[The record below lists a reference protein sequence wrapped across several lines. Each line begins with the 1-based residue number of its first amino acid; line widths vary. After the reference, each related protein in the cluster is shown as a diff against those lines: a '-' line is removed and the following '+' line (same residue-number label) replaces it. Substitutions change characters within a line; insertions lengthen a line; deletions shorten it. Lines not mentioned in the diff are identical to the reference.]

1 MRSLLHKCVC
11 LLCSA
16 ICFVLNSPER
26 PVEFLLWAPV
36 RGDVDGEQELS
47 EVDVAVLV
55 RVEGAEDVLAELRG
69 VARGEELG
77 VDLDER
83 WLAQLSRGAVGYE
96 AVVPFLEKRIKFSF
110 NLRPSLF
117 LRLPQQ
123 IVTNEKYFVRFLPL

>member
-11 LLCSA
+11 LLSSA
-16 ICFVLNSPER
+16 ICFFLNSPKR

-36 RGDVDGEQELS
+36 GGDVDGEQELG

-55 RVEGAEDVLAELRG
+55 RVEGAEDVLAELGG

-83 WLAQLSRGAVGYE
+83 WLARLARGAVGYE
-96 AVVPFLEKRIKFSF
+96 AVVPLLEDHVFLQFEA
-110 NLRPSLF
+110 F
-117 LRLPQQ
+117 L
-123 IVTNEKYFVRFLPL
+123 VFEASSANSYK

>member
-26 PVEFLLWAPV
+26 PVKFLLWAPV
-36 RGDVDGEQELS
+36 GGDVDGEQELS

-55 RVEGAEDVLAELRG
+55 RVEGAEDVLAELGG

-83 WLAQLSRGAVGYE
+83 WLAQLARGAVGYE
-96 AVVPFLEKRIKFSF
+96 AVVPFLQDHV
-110 NLRPSLF
+110 F
-117 LRLPQQ
+117 LQF
-123 IVTNEKYFVRFLPL
+123 EAFLVFEASSANSYK

>member
-1 MRSLLHKCVC
+1 MC
-11 LLCSA
+11 LSSA
-16 ICFVLNSPER
+16 ICFALNSPER
-26 PVEFLLWAPV
+26 PVKLLLWAPV
-36 RGDVDGEQELS
+36 RGDVDGEQELG

-96 AVVPFLEKRIKFSF
+96 AVVPFLEDHV
-110 NLRPSLF
+110 F
-117 LRLPQQ
+117 LQFEAFL
-123 IVTNEKYFVRFLPL
+123 VFVASSTNSYK

>member
-1 MRSLLHKCVC
+1 M
-11 LLCSA
+11 
-16 ICFVLNSPER
+16 NSPER
-26 PVEFLLWAPV
+26 PVKFLLWAPV
-36 RGDVDGEQELS
+36 GGDVDGEQELG

-55 RVEGAEDVLAELRG
+55 RVEGAEDVLAELGG
-69 VARGEELG
+69 VARREELG

-123 IVTNEKYFVRFLPL
+123 IVTNENNFVRFLPL